1 MLELDNLD
9 KDFEFVT
16 SEPSC
21 IYDLSLLKNEFTQQI
36 RNHIV
41 NSYPNILHLDDL
53 FDQKPVNDISY
64 DNDNLNS
71 GNVPLSQPLGIITD
85 NIFNE
90 NETDE
95 NKIDKIMRKIEEYYL
110 LPVESQ
116 YSNDPFLYDKNGEE
130 ILVTRNVDRLI
141 IPDSLKVVDTFDWKR
156 KEQVILNQFPVLH
169 EFDPEQ
175 QINVIIKV
183 IVQKIQ
189 EFKTKADAIVCE
201 YGREIPTSYGKLLC
215 YILGF
220 FNYLPALPCFIQMA
234 SFTIFKDLPIYFERS
249 LFPRRWLIIAPSN
262 SRALKETV
270 LEMEPR
276 FYFPNGSNNLEGF
289 KSGLVVYFYNQTF
302 DLEELV
308 KYKWD
313 CTMIFAEAKEN
324 KPTDKAFDL
333 LSKMDNY
340 QKDRFGFMC
349 ILLETS
355 ENLWSN
361 AISDGVSLIYR
372 WLFPT
377 LYEIASF
384 KKLDC
389 SKIMTMF
396 FSSLIPFDEKLHTSE
411 WLLKVINLLV
421 YQANNDQIFPFMLLY
436 NDSAINLSYEK
447 ISKLI
452 SQIRKQCNYT
462 TLDNMN
468 VIFMNESE
476 STLASSMFTKNGIP
490 FCIGEDIPGKLRLF
504 LISEVYNIEAMNV
517 FVFAHF
523 SIEIAG
529 KICAVM
535 RKPSKYDKTIWFL
548 QPKNQPIEME
558 TFSTYFE
565 VYREPFLDEEGRP
578 TCMDEPTVLSKIKK
592 EKVEDSSSSK
602 KFCSL
607 STSFNLELKT
617 EAGGTESYRN
627 KFRKFLHIYQ
637 NARKQLEAEQR
648 QQKENEAYQQ
658 DTEMEPSTPTSKQP
672 RQSKKKP
679 APLKTQSSRQNIP
692 KRQQLEQPRVTYQN
706 VHEKIRSYLPPSV
719 SAAQRL
725 PFFPLRRSLIKKLNY
740 EKQRV
745 GHLDPLDE
753 FNLSIF
759 QIFGNYYR
767 NIEKDLECYR
777 AIAHMFNWDAVCIYF
792 NYFLNFSGNYVN
804 KLNINKKFFTRYF
817 RKPLID
823 RTIRIDNELIVNRRK
838 YEREFLDHLSQ
849 DDEKPTMSFN
859 FRSLFERYRHHSQPV
874 STAGISASTF
884 ETLGK
889 ELSLEYESDYYYSDL
904 IDVVQNSCNDL
915 ILPEDTFDDM
925 MKADF
930 DSILLDD
937 VTKGSNFTLPSIE
950 FDDENLDQRFS
961 SSNYEIFV
969 SDYLSG
975 IENLHRCIN
984 DICNSSF
991 NNLSKIPD
999 SCQII
1004 LDFFDFIVDEPISP
1018 TEPSECDNIKEEI
1031 SYSKSLDA
1039 MDISAD
1045 AMDTFISI
1053 GPTRRK
1059 IKNLENVQNYNLSSE
1074 IMPIR
1079 VSPFRGF
1086 DKNPL
1091 SMLFGSICD
1100 EDSND
1105 DGDNSSEY
1113 GSTISSDEENI
1124 DSNERKRKAENDDEN
1139 DFLGDVKRRKVLN
1152 ESGSIT
1158 YDSSGNDNSE
1168 TRPPPPKFHL
1178 SPSEDSNSQNSSILQ
1193 IMPIEEEISFAIFY
1207 LLKEKSN
1214 NYMRTCLPY
1223 LNSLDKNSKL
1233 TILQRLSTENSIK
1246 LGEFER
1252 SFYEQPLVRKA
1263 LADISDKKDIT
1274 NDRDVFEDIINL
1286 NSVFSRE
1293 FFDEKEIAQQ
1303 TSKKFS
1309 ISFNDLM
1316 LRQYYE
1322 RAIPIT
1328 LSSQRYSYGDTSVM
1342 PSKIQIMRRP
1352 IASQQ
1357 TPPTIQNQPK
1367 IISPMTPAGS
1377 RPITPN
1383 IYRSP
1388 QATVNPEQQPQWQQ
1402 TQAQQQYQR
1411 VVPANF
1417 NQPRPMYPQQNSI
1430 NGMLTPPNNHS
1441 VDTVILR
1448 PSTPQHQTILR
1459 QPMQQ
1464 SGTSGTV
1471 MVPNQ
1476 ITSVGRPLTFPY
1488 EYHAT
1493 CQDKC
1498 ECTNKDLGQPLYYN
1512 EDIPNYDDENIDP
1525 LMHLQKLSESSSS
1538 NSSLTLLYLLCQS
1551 IPFVDSKLKDDNE
1564 TYNFL
1569 ADNITTEYTPP
1580 IIPPLS
1586 YARSNCLKKSRE
1598 RFKSRQ
1604 QIYVTLRGLGK
1615 SDIMNLLKQYEMK
1628 FNFPF
1633 NDIFHLKYRRS
1644 PAYDIRYLLNLWR
1657 TMSLSN
1663 KLRRILN
1670 TQTTDPK
1677 MKFLQS
1683 MAPRAPLERS
1693 AEMEN
1698 IDNGIKKIVLERCS
1712 SLPEL
1717 NENKELPPSQIIY
1730 FRNGFKE
1737 AMSYSNKKFSTFKF
1751 NKKRKI
1757 HQDEEPVPEM
1767 PKIIK
1772 ERYSR
1777 TYHLGISKMSLTI
1790 NKRKVSTISRFYRT
1804 RRHPNPRKILPLYR
1818 RWRKSF
1824 HVEEYWKYT
1833 KDKREPS
1840 QAMFDMNLDQFF

>member
-1 MLELDNLD
+1 MSELDTLD

-16 SEPSC
+16 SEPSG

-36 RNHIV
+36 RKHIV

-53 FDQKPVNDISY
+53 FDKKPVNDIYY
-64 DNDNLNS
+64 DNDNLSS
-71 GNVPLSQPLGIITD
+71 GNVPLSQPIRIITD

-90 NETDE
+90 NEIDE

-130 ILVTRNVDRLI
+130 ILVTRIVDSLI
-141 IPDSLKVVDTFDWKR
+141 IPDSLKVVDTFDLKR
-156 KEQVILNQFPVLH
+156 KEQFILNQFPVLRD
-169 EFDPEQ
+169 FDPEQ

-189 EFKTKADAIVCE
+189 EFKTKADAIICE

-220 FNYLPALPCFIQMA
+220 FDFLPALPCIIQMA

-276 FYFPNGSNNLEGF
+276 FYFPDGSKSCLKGF

-313 CTMIFAEAKEN
+313 CTMVFAEAKEN
-324 KPTDKAFDL
+324 NKPTDKAYDL
-333 LSKMDNY
+333 LLKMDNY
-340 QKDRFGFMC
+340 DKDRFGFMV

-355 ENLWSN
+355 ENLWSK
-361 AISDGVSLIYR
+361 AISTGVSTIFR
-372 WLFPT
+372 WFFPT

-389 SKIMTMF
+389 SKMLTMF
-396 FSSLIPFDEKLHTSE
+396 FSSLIPFDDKLQTSE

-436 NDSAINLSYEK
+436 NDSAIYLSYEK

-452 SQIRKQCNYT
+452 RQIRKQCNYT

-468 VIFMNESE
+468 IIFMNESE
-476 STLASSMFTKNGIP
+476 RSLASSIFSKNEIP
-490 FCIGEDIPGKLRLF
+490 FCIGENIPGKLRLF
-504 LISEVYNIEAMNV
+504 LISEVYTIEAMNV

-523 SIEIAG
+523 SIEIAA

-558 TFSTYFE
+558 IFSRYFE
-565 VYREPFLDEEGRP
+565 VYREPFLHEEGRP

-592 EKVEDSSSSK
+592 EKVEDSPSSK
-602 KFCSL
+602 KFCCL
-607 STSFNLELKT
+607 STPFNFELKT

-627 KFRKFLHIYQ
+627 KFRKFLHIYE
-637 NARKQLEAEQR
+637 NARKQLEAEQQ

-658 DTEMEPSTPTSKQP
+658 DTEMKPSTSTSKQP
-672 RQSKKKP
+672 RKSKKKP
-679 APLKTQSSRQNIP
+679 APLKTQSSRQKIP
-692 KRQQLEQPRVTYQN
+692 KRQQHEQPRITYQN
-706 VHEKIRSYLPPSV
+706 VHEKIRSYLAS
-719 SAAQRL
+719 SFGAIKRL
-725 PFFPLRRSLIKKLNY
+725 PFFPLQRSLIKKLNY
-740 EKQRV
+740 EKQRI

-753 FNLSIF
+753 FNLCIAAVKF
-759 QIFGNYYR
+759 KIFGNYHR
-767 NIEKDLECYR
+767 NIKKDSEYYR
-777 AIAHMFNWDAVCIYF
+777 AISHMFNWDAVCIYF

-817 RKPLID
+817 RKQLID
-823 RTIRIDNELIVNRRK
+823 RIDSDVIVNRRK
-838 YEREFLDHLSQ
+838 YEREFFDHY
-849 DDEKPTMSFN
+849 DDEQPTMSFN
-859 FRSLFERYRHHSQPV
+859 FRSLFERYHHHSQPI
-874 STAGISASTF
+874 STATTGISASKF

-889 ELSLEYESDYYYSDL
+889 DLSFAYESDYYYADL
-904 IDVVQNSCNDL
+904 IDFVQNSRNDL

-930 DSILLDD
+930 DSILLGD
-937 VTKGSNFTLPSIE
+937 VTKGSDYTLPSIE
-950 FDDENLDQRFS
+950 FDDENLDH
-961 SSNYEIFV
+961 YEMFV
-969 SDYLSG
+969 SEYLSG

-991 NNLSKIPD
+991 NNLNTIPD

-1004 LDFFDFIVDEPISP
+1004 LDFFDFIVEEPITP
-1018 TEPSECDNIKEEI
+1018 TEPSKCDNIKEEI
-1031 SYSKSLDA
+1031 NYRKSLDA
-1039 MDISAD
+1039 VDISAD
-1045 AMDTFISI
+1045 AISI

-1059 IKNLENVQNYNLSSE
+1059 IENPENVQNYNLSSE

-1091 SMLFGSICD
+1091 SILFGSICD
-1100 EDSND
+1100 EDIND
-1105 DGDNSSEY
+1105 VVDNSSEY
-1113 GSTISSDEENI
+1113 GSAISSDEENN
-1124 DSNERKRKAENDDEN
+1124 DLNERKRKAENDEEN

-1152 ESGSIT
+1152 ESGSVI
-1158 YDSSGNDNSE
+1158 YESSGNSE
-1168 TRPPPPKFHL
+1168 ITPPKFHL

-1193 IMPIEEEISFAIFY
+1193 IMQIEEEISFAIFY

-1223 LNSLDKNSKL
+1223 LNSIDKNSKS
-1233 TILQRLSTENSIK
+1233 TILQHLSTENCIK
-1246 LGEFER
+1246 LREFER
-1252 SFYEQPLVRKA
+1252 SFYEQPLLRKA

-1274 NDRDVFEDIINL
+1274 NDRDVFEDINNFI
-1286 NSVFSRE
+1286 SVFSRE

-1303 TSKKFS
+1303 TAKKFS

-1328 LSSQRYSYGDTSVM
+1328 SSSQRYSYGDTSVM
-1342 PSKIQIMRRP
+1342 ASKIQIMQRP

-1357 TPPTIQNQPK
+1357 TLQ
-1367 IISPMTPAGS
+1367 SM
-1377 RPITPN
+1377 
-1383 IYRSP
+1383 
-1388 QATVNPEQQPQWQQ
+1388 
-1402 TQAQQQYQR
+1402 
-1411 VVPANF
+1411 
-1417 NQPRPMYPQQNSI
+1417 
-1430 NGMLTPPNNHS
+1430 
-1441 VDTVILR
+1441 DTVILR
-1448 PSTPQHQTILR
+1448 PSTPQHQTIIR

-1464 SGTSGTV
+1464 PGTV

-1493 CQDKC
+1493 FQDKC
-1498 ECTNKDLGQPLYYN
+1498 ECTNKELGKPLYYN

-1525 LMHLQKLSESSSS
+1525 LIHLQKLFEFSSS

-1551 IPFVDSKLKDDNE
+1551 ILFVDSKLKNNNVA
-1564 TYNFL
+1564 YNFL
-1569 ADNITTEYTPP
+1569 ADNTTTDYTPP

-1586 YARSNCLKKSRE
+1586 YSRSNCLKKSRE

-1604 QIYVTLRGLGK
+1604 QIYVILSGLGK

-1628 FNFPF
+1628 FNFQF
-1633 NDIFHLKYRRS
+1633 NDIFTLKYRHS
-1644 PAYDIRYLLNLWR
+1644 SAYDIRYLLNLWR

-1670 TQTTDPK
+1670 TQITDPK
-1677 MKFLQS
+1677 MKFLLS
-1683 MAPRAPLERS
+1683 MAPRASLEKS
-1693 AEMEN
+1693 AEMQN
-1698 IDNGIKKIVLERCS
+1698 IDNGIKKIVLKRCS

-1717 NENKELPPSQIIY
+1717 NENKELPPSQICY
-1730 FRNGFKE
+1730 FKNGFKE

-1751 NKKRKI
+1751 NKKRI
-1757 HQDEEPVPEM
+1757 IYQDEEEPVPEM

-1772 ERYSR
+1772 NRHSR
-1777 TYHLGISKMSLTI
+1777 TYHIGISKMSLAI
-1790 NKRKVSTISRFYRT
+1790 NKRKVSTISRFYNT
-1804 RRHPNPRKILPLYR
+1804 RRHQNPRKILPLYR

-1824 HVEEYWKYT
+1824 HIEEYWKYT
-1833 KDKREPS
+1833 KDKREPP
-1840 QAMFDMNLDQFF
+1840 QAMFDMNPYQFF